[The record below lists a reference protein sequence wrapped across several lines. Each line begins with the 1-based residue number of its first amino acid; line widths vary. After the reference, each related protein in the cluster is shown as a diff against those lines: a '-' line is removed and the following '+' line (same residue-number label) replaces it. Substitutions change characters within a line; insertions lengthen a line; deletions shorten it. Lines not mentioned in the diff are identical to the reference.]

1 MNNNQKYQLF
11 LDAVK
16 IIRSLAD
23 VFEAIADTYR
33 DANVVEAEAKV
44 IEAEEVK
51 ELPAEKELS
60 LADVRAVL
68 AVKSQNGMTAEVKAL
83 ITKYGG
89 SKLSDVDPKYY
100 ADLIK
105 DAEVLGNE

>member
-1 MNNNQKYQLF
+1 MNNDRKYQLF
-11 LDAVK
+11 LDAVE
-16 IIRSLAD
+16 IIHSLAD
-23 VFEAIADTYR
+23 VFEAIANTYR
-33 DANVVEAEAKV
+33 DVNVVEAEAKL

-51 ELPAEKELS
+51 ELPAEKALS

-89 SKLSDVDPKYY
+89 SKLSDIDQKHY
-100 ADLIK
+100 AALIK

>member
-1 MNNNQKYQLF
+1 MNNDQKYQPF

-23 VFEAIADTYR
+23 VLEAIANTYR
-33 DANVVEAEAKV
+33 DVNVVEAETKV

-51 ELPAEKELS
+51 ELPDEKTVTLE
-60 LADVRAVL
+60 DVRAVL
-68 AVKSQNGMTAEVKAL
+68 AVKSQNGMTVEVKAL

-89 SKLSDVDPKYY
+89 NKLSDVNPKHY

>member
-1 MNNNQKYQLF
+1 MNNDQKYQLF

-23 VFEAIADTYR
+23 VFEAIANTYR
-33 DANVVEAEAKV
+33 DVNVVEAEAKV

-51 ELPAEKELS
+51 ELPAEKAVS

-89 SKLSDVDPKYY
+89 SKLSDVDPKHY

>member
-23 VFEAIADTYR
+23 VLEAIADTYR
-33 DANVVEAEAKV
+33 DVNVVEAETKV

-89 SKLSDVDPKYY
+89 SKLSDVDPKHY

>member
-1 MNNNQKYQLF
+1 MNNDQKYQLF

-23 VFEAIADTYR
+23 VFEVIANTYR
-33 DANVVEAEAKV
+33 DVNVVEAEAKV

-51 ELPAEKELS
+51 KLPAEKELS

-68 AVKSQNGMTAEVKAL
+68 ALKSQNGMTAEVKDL

-89 SKLSDVDPKYY
+89 SKLSDVDPKHY

>member
-1 MNNNQKYQLF
+1 MDSDQRYQLC

-23 VFEAIADTYR
+23 VFEAIANTYR
-33 DANVVEAEAKV
+33 DVNVVEAEAMV

-51 ELPAEKELS
+51 ELSAEKEVS
-60 LADVRAVL
+60 LEDVRAVL

-89 SKLSDVDPKYY
+89 NKLSDVDPKHY

>member
-1 MNNNQKYQLF
+1 MNNDQKYQLF

-23 VFEAIADTYR
+23 VFEAIANTYR
-33 DANVVEAEAKV
+33 DVNVVEAEAKV

-51 ELPAEKELS
+51 ELPAEKEVS
-60 LADVRAVL
+60 LEDVRAVL

-89 SKLSDVDPKYY
+89 SKLSDVDPKHY

>member
-1 MNNNQKYQLF
+1 MNNDQKYQLF

-23 VFEAIADTYR
+23 VFEAIANTYR
-33 DANVVEAEAKV
+33 DVNVVEAEAKV

-51 ELPAEKELS
+51 ELPAENAVS
-60 LADVRAVL
+60 LVDVRAVL

-89 SKLSDVDPKYY
+89 SKLSDVDPKHY

>member
-1 MNNNQKYQLF
+1 MSNDQKYQLF

-23 VFEAIADTYR
+23 VFEAIANTYR
-33 DANVVEAEAKV
+33 DVNVVEAEAKV

-51 ELPAEKELS
+51 ELPAEKEVS
-60 LADVRAVL
+60 LEDVRSVL

-89 SKLSDVDPKYY
+89 SKLSDVDPKHY

>member
-1 MNNNQKYQLF
+1 MNNDQKYQPF

-23 VFEAIADTYR
+23 VFEAIANTYR
-33 DANVVEAEAKV
+33 DVNVVEAETKV

-51 ELPAEKELS
+51 ELPDEKTVTLED
-60 LADVRAVL
+60 ARAVL

-89 SKLSDVDPKYY
+89 NKLSDVNPKHY

>member
-1 MNNNQKYQLF
+1 MNNDQKYQLF

-23 VFEAIADTYR
+23 VFEAIANTYR
-33 DANVVEAEAKV
+33 DVNVVEAEAKV

-51 ELPAEKELS
+51 ELPAEKVLS

-89 SKLSDVDPKYY
+89 SKLSDVDPKHY